1 MFTPSELDK
10 ALSKLKKSN
19 ATGVN
24 EVHNA
29 MLTNLSPPNKKY
41 LLHLFNI
48 MYLNDFVPDSWK
60 RAIVIPLL
68 KPGKPADKATSYRP
82 ISLTSCLG
90 KLFERLLTHRLNWF
104 VETKNLLGPEQ
115 AGFRKSRCTTDHLV
129 AIDIDIKRG
138 FKEKESTV
146 AVFLDIDKAYDTV
159 WTKGLLFKLT
169 KIGLPHNT
177 SQSGGC
183 PKDVNFG
190 HWSYPLDVSW
200 RA

>member
-19 ATGVN
+19 ATGVD

-29 MLTNLSPPNKKY
+29 MLTNLSPPNKKH
-41 LLHLFNI
+41 LLRLFNL

-104 VETKNLLGPEQ
+104 VETKNLLGPE
-115 AGFRKSRCTTDHLV
+115 
-129 AIDIDIKRG
+129 
-138 FKEKESTV
+138 
-146 AVFLDIDKAYDTV
+146 
-159 WTKGLLFKLT
+159 
-169 KIGLPHNT
+169 
-177 SQSGGC
+177 
-183 PKDVNFG
+183 
-190 HWSYPLDVSW
+190 
-200 RA
+200 